1 MKKKTVLIVTVV
13 VLSYMVTSIGFWLV
27 ENVFSVGGRFFY
39 YYSHNM
45 YVEGKGPAPNQY
57 RFVPYLLVENFFK
70 HIPLR
75 WYCSPH
81 LTVKRWVGFE
91 NNPTAQIDNQL
102 NLDSYLSVED
112 RVRIAND
119 IENFLKEKLLE
130 TTNNA
135 VMTNLLVSIINNIGW
150 KSWVENPFPF
160 LEELLKQLPYEFVQV
175 FDDNSDLNKVI
186 YGYATMRFFTTI
198 GVLLLLYSWVR
209 IFCNELLSYL
219 SIFAYS
225 VFLAFS
231 YGDFLQQEFH
241 ISLFL
246 FILGLILIYEKRPW
260 WSVFLLVIIHCF
272 VRTDH
277 AFFVAVIYALY
288 NFPWDLKKITRN
300 APLVLFPVLI
310 TYLLA
315 KVIFPNASYYT
326 PLIRIRDNLIDPW
339 AWFYPVL
346 FFALPLIFVKKLTET
361 EFYKK
366 TWLWIIPFI
375 VLNFTVALTRE
386 VRLFLPVMA
395 YLFPIFLSGIDL
407 LYNKSEN

>member
-1 MKKKTVLIVTVV
+1 MKKKTLLILTVV

-27 ENVFSVGGRFFY
+27 ENMFSVGGRFFY
-39 YYSHNM
+39 YYSHKM

-57 RFVPYLLVENFFK
+57 RFVPYFLVDNFFK
-70 HIPLR
+70 YIPLR

-91 NNPTAQIDNQL
+91 NNPTAQMDNQL

-112 RVRIAND
+112 RVKIAND
-119 IENFLKEKLLE
+119 VEKFLKEKLLE

-150 KSWVENPFPF
+150 KSWFENPFEF
-160 LEELLKQLPYEFVQV
+160 VKKLFEQLPYEFIQV

-186 YGYATMRFFTTI
+186 YGYATMRFLATI

-219 SIFAYS
+219 SVFAYS
-225 VFLAFS
+225 IFLVFS

-241 ISLFL
+241 ISLLL
-246 FILGLILIYEKRPW
+246 FIFGLILIYKKKPW
-260 WSVFLLVIIHCF
+260 WSVFLLVTIQCF

-277 AFFVAVIYALY
+277 ALFVAVIYALY
-288 NFPWDLKKITRN
+288 NFPWNLKKITKT

-339 AWFYPVL
+339 AWFYPIL
-346 FFALPLIFVKKLTET
+346 FFTLPLIFVKKLTET

-386 VRLFLPVMA
+386 VRLFLPIMA
-395 YLFPIFLSGIDL
+395 YLFPIFLSGINL
-407 LYNKSEN
+407 LYNESEN